1 MLQVFSDYPCKSAI
15 QISVLLAEMMINAL
29 RALRFFAVDFMGM
42 NGIFGDFGPCT

>member
-15 QISVLLAEMMINAL
+15 QISVLLAEMMINSP
-29 RALRFFAVDFMGM
+29 RFFAVDFMGM

>member
-29 RALRFFAVDFMGM
+29 RFFAVDFMGM